1 MSDPAW
7 LTAGAPHVWRP
18 YCQMKTARPP
28 LPVVATRGS
37 RLVLADGRELVDGL
51 ASWWTACHGYN
62 HPHIADALRAQI
74 EIMPHVMFGG
84 LAHEPAYRLA
94 ARLARLLPGE
104 LDHVFF
110 AESGSVSVEIAMK
123 MALQFQINRGVRG
136 RTKFLAFRGGYH
148 GDTLATM
155 TVCDPEEGMH
165 SLFAGVMPE
174 QVIADLPR
182 DAASE
187 ATLDALLARRGHEI
201 AAILVEPL
209 VQGAGGMLL
218 HSPNVLRTLR
228 RLADKHG
235 VLLIF
240 DEIFTGFG
248 RTGTLFAMQAAGIEP
263 DIVTLSK
270 ALTGGTLPLSAAVAS
285 RKVFAAFWSDDPGAA
300 LMHGPTYMAN
310 PLACA
315 AANASLDLF
324 EDGTWAA
331 NVARVST
338 ALADGLEP
346 CRAKRGVVDVRI
358 LGAIGVVEFDAPVA
372 VGDLCA
378 RFAELGVWIRP
389 MGKVVYLTPAFTTPD
404 GDIERLTSAIHEVVG
419 VY

>member
-1 MSDPAW
+1 MTNPEW

-62 HPHIADALRAQI
+62 HPHIAEALRAQI
-74 EIMPHVMFGG
+74 DRMPHVMFGG

-94 ARLARLLPGE
+94 ARLAKLLPGD

-123 MALQFQINRGVRG
+123 MALQFHINRGVAG

-165 SLFAGVMPE
+165 SLFAGVMPD

-182 DAASE
+182 DAESE
-187 ATLDALLARRGHEI
+187 ATLDALLAERGHEI

-218 HSPNVLRTLR
+218 HSPEVLKTLR

-285 RKVFAAFWSDDPGAA
+285 RKVFEAFWSDDAGAA

-331 NVARVST
+331 NVARVSV

-346 CRAKRGVVDVRI
+346 CRAGKGVVDVRT
-358 LGAIGVVEFDAPVA
+358 LGAIGVVAFDAPVA

-378 RFAELGVWIRP
+378 RFAELSVWIRP
-389 MGKVVYLTPAFTTPD
+389 MGKVVYLTPAFTTPEAD
-404 GDIERLTSAIHEVVG
+404 LALLTAAVRKVVREA
-419 VY
+419 